1 MNKKIR
7 IGTRDS
13 KLALWQAKTVQNKLE
28 HLGYK
33 TCLVPIKSIGDL
45 DLKKPLYEMGIVG
58 VFTKTL
64 DLAIINDKID
74 IAVHSMKDVPTG
86 LPKGIIQ
93 TAVLKRGTSK
103 DILVTKAGTDLEI
116 PGIIASSSLRRKA
129 QWLHRFPHHKVV
141 PLRGNVITRLE
152 KLQSNDWHGAIFA
165 KAGLER
171 IDILPQKYMELDWM
185 LPAPAQGAVVVVAR
199 EDNSTAIEAT
209 KKLNNETA
217 YKTTFVERMFLRGLE
232 GGCSA
237 PIGATAKIKNDRI
250 HLNGNLFSLDG
261 KNKIQVEKSCPIQDF
276 DELGDKAA
284 QDVLSRGGKELMH
297 AVKKVTARPNT
308 K

>member
-28 HLGYK
+28 HRGYK
-33 TCLVPIKSIGDL
+33 TCLVPIKSMGDL
-45 DLKKPLYEMGIVG
+45 NLEKPLYEMGIVG

-74 IAVHSMKDVPTG
+74 VAVHSMKDVPTG
-86 LPKGIIQ
+86 LPKGILQ
-93 TAVLKRGTSK
+93 TAVLERGTSK
-103 DILVTKAGTDLEI
+103 DILVTKATTDLEK

-129 QWLHRFPHHKVV
+129 QWLHRFPHHEIV

-165 KAGLER
+165 KTGLER
-171 IDILPQKYMELDWM
+171 INILPERYMELDWM
-185 LPAPAQGAVVVVAR
+185 LPAPAQGAVVVVSR
-199 EDNSTAIEAT
+199 EDNKRAIEAT

-217 YKTTFVERMFLRGLE
+217 YKTTYVERMFLRGLE

-237 PIGATAKIKNDRI
+237 PIGAKAHIKNDRI

-261 KNKIQVEKSCPIQDF
+261 KNKIQVEMSCPIKDF
-276 DELGDKAA
+276 NELGDKAA
-284 QDVLSRGGKELMH
+284 QDVLNRGGKELMH
-297 AVKKVTARPNT
+297 EVKKVTARPNT